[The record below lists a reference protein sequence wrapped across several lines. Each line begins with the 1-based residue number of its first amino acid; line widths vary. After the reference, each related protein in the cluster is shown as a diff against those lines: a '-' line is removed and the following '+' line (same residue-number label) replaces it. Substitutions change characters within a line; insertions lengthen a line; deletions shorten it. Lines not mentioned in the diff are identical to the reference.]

1 MTTTLE
7 ERLSWQMF
15 PREMLFLFIMDL
27 QILQV
32 KVPMSV
38 VNWKEV
44 ITNDQALLVF
54 TSRKDVI

>member
-1 MTTTLE
+1 
-7 ERLSWQMF
+7 MF